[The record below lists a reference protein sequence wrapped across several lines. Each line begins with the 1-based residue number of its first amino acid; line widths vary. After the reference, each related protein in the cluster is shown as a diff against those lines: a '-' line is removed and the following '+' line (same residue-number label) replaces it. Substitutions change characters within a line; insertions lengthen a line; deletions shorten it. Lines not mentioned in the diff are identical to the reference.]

1 MKYPYIGG
9 IDSDCKVLFIGKKHG
24 IAIEHPTL
32 EITGTAEGGWCGGQ
46 FKNITSEYLQNTY
59 GEVKSPEHAEFII
72 ELCESNGLSV
82 HHDEFHVEKNFFA
95 LNGSGKLFFFPY
107 ETQSSINKR
116 KQITIPLPPKAD
128 SKKMDS

>member
-1 MKYPYIGG
+1 M
-9 IDSDCKVLFIGKKHG
+9 
-24 IAIEHPTL
+24 
-32 EITGTAEGGWCGGQ
+32 
-46 FKNITSEYLQNTY
+46 
-59 GEVKSPEHAEFII
+59 KSPEHAEFII
-72 ELCESNGLSV
+72 ELCESNGFSV

-128 SKKMDS
+128 NQELSEWPCVGSVVTWGNNSVKG